1 MRSNAWEC
9 DEFDGSTF
17 EMQEGKPMEQ
27 KDLTF
32 IFDIDGTLCP
42 IKGTV
47 EKYEDMVPYPEMIR
61 RIREYKDQGAKI
73 VLFTS
78 RNMNTY
84 KGNIGLIN
92 ANTAKVVLEW
102 LDKWDIPYDE
112 IIYGKPWPGHNGFYV
127 DDRTVR
133 PDEFLNKTAEELKEI
148 CIKSRCNGNK

>member
-1 MRSNAWEC
+1 MEY
-9 DEFDGSTF
+9 
-17 EMQEGKPMEQ
+17 EG
-27 KDLTF
+27 LSF

-42 IKGTV
+42 IKGPD
-47 EKYEDMVPYPEMIR
+47 EKYEDMVPYKAMID
-61 RIREYKDQGAKI
+61 RIREYKALGARI
-73 VLFTS
+73 ILYTS

-92 ANTAKVVLEW
+92 ANTARVVLDW

-133 PDEFLNKTAEELKEI
+133 PDEFLNKSVDELNEI
-148 CIKSRCNGNK
+148 CRRSRCEL